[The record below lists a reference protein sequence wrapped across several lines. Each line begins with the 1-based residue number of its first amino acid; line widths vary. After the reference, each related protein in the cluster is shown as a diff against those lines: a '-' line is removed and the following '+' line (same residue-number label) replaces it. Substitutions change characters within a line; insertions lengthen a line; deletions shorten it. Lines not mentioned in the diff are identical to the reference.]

1 MSTAPAVAQ
10 KRGKGA
16 LITGAV
22 LLVLGIILTFLG
34 DRRARG
40 HREGDHG
47 HPAHRPQDRLRRSGR
62 PSLAAATTYG
72 VYDEKGKA
80 TVPASDVTVTA
91 SDGTAL
97 TVKTSDTAEVKGEG
111 GKTFTEVANFTI
123 GTSGTFTI
131 KVATKDAVVAV
142 APVGG
147 DGVEGLRL
155 HRRARRRPAARPDR
169 PDPAHRRLRAALEVQ
184 LVLHHTS

>member
-1 MSTAPAVAQ
+1 MTNDRTAATAAPA

-22 LLVLGIILTFLG
+22 LMVLGIAITFLG
-34 DRRARG
+34 VAV
-40 HREGDHG
+40 
-47 HPAHRPQDRLRRSGR
+47 PAGTAKEITGTQLSAPKTT
-62 PSLAAATTYG
+62 PAEWTTSLAAATTYG
-72 VYDEKGKA
+72 VYEEKGKA

-142 APVGG
+142 APSVATESKGFAFIVGLVVG
-147 DGVEGLRL
+147 PLLGLIGL
-155 HRRARRRPAARPDR
+155 I
-169 PDPAHRRLRAALEVQ
+169 LLIVGFVQ
-184 LVLHHTS
+184 RSKSS